1 MAKLHQPFTAKNQVM
16 FIWEDEMQ
24 SKMCVVL
31 GQSGWVMMLWAAGL
45 LQIILRMLVYDII
58 MHVCS
63 GVCVVLN

>member
-1 MAKLHQPFTAKNQVM
+1 MAKLHQPFTAKNQEM

-24 SKMCVVL
+24 SKMCVVF
-31 GQSGWVMMLWAAGL
+31 GQSGWVMMLRAAEL
-45 LQIILRMLVYDII
+45 LQIVLCMLVYDII